1 MCVRSIKHSCCNHK
15 AQPKRGENGN
25 PCLEAAI
32 LYSLALI
39 YLAPLTKNEVTLF
52 VDGLS

>member
-15 AQPKRGENGN
+15 ARPKRGENGN

-32 LYSLALI
+32 LPCTDLFGATDKKMRLHSLLMA
-39 YLAPLTKNEVTLF
+39 
-52 VDGLS
+52 